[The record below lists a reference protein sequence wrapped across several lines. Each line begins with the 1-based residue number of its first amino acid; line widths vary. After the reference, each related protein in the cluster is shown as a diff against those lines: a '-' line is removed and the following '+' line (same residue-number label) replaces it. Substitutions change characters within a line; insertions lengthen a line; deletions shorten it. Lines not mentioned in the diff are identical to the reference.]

1 MNYLWANSTQAF
13 GSFGPLK
20 SGYRGFFHFS
30 EMLYT
35 HKMHTPSLSQ
45 HIISSFKLLS
55 VSTHTHT
62 HTHAHTHA
70 HAHTHMK
77 EKTPPHEPLVWV
89 WKRIE
94 RGLYSVCKVTTGEP
108 LPPKN
113 KAFQKAQKNL

>member
-62 HTHAHTHA
+62 HTHTHTYMTAIYRDTRTHTHSRTNT
-70 HAHTHMK
+70 HTQTH
-77 EKTPPHEPLVWV
+77 TT
-89 WKRIE
+89 
-94 RGLYSVCKVTTGEP
+94 VTTDDMEGFKMVESV
-108 LPPKN
+108 
-113 KAFQKAQKNL
+113 NLT

>member
-1 MNYLWANSTQAF
+1 MNYWWANSTQAF

-45 HIISSFKLLS
+45 HIISSFTLLS
-55 VSTHTHT
+55 VSTHTHTHT

-70 HAHTHMK
+70 HTHTHTHTHTHPAYTVVTH
-77 EKTPPHEPLVWV
+77 TPTKGNVL
-89 WKRIE
+89 
-94 RGLYSVCKVTTGEP
+94 
-108 LPPKN
+108 
-113 KAFQKAQKNL
+113 AFNVHSLL